1 MASPTPVV
9 ESAGGFSES
18 AALETMTYEQAYA
31 ELETIVMALEQEKS
45 TLEEAMA
52 LYERGQAL
60 ARRCA
65 CLLEQAE
72 LRVQQL
78 SGEDLTNFD
87 PLS

>member
-1 MASPTPVV
+1 MTNTTPVV
-9 ESAGGFSES
+9 EGAP
-18 AALETMTYEQAYA
+18 LEEMSYEQAYA

-65 CLLEQAE
+65 QLLEQAE

-78 SGEDLTNFD
+78 SGEDLTDFNS
-87 PLS
+87 LS